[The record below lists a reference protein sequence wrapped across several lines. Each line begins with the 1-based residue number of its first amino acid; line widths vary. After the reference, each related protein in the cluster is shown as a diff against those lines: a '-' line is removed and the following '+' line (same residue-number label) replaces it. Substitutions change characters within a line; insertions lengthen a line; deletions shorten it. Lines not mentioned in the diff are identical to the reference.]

1 MQADKIIFM
10 YKQSCDK
17 LVVKWL
23 EDYFEAE
30 YFDYTWINFGD
41 IFQFADYYVNVSTI
55 LECYEHNISKE
66 QFFLWY
72 DSSLEQQTTVSIS
85 DFILSPAKRE
95 EARKKYLEELKE
107 RVKTAKE
114 ELNKALEEY
123 KCFYNPG
130 IDTSGRCINCG
141 KFEWEH

>member
-1 MQADKIIFM
+1 MKADKIIFM

-30 YFDYTWINFGD
+30 YFDYDWINFGD
-41 IFQFADYYVNVSTI
+41 IFQFADYYVNVLTI

-66 QFFLWY
+66 DFFNWY
-72 DSSLEQQTTVSIS
+72 NSSLEQQTTISLS
-85 DFILSPAKRE
+85 DFITAPSKRE
-95 EARKKYLEELKE
+95 EARVKHLEELKE

-114 ELNKALEEY
+114 ELNKAMLEY
-123 KCFYNPG
+123 DAK
-130 IDTSGRCINCG
+130 I
-141 KFEWEH
+141 

>member
-1 MQADKIIFM
+1 MKTNKVIFN
-10 YKQSCDK
+10 YRTSCDK

-23 EDYFEAE
+23 EDYFDAE
-30 YFDYTWINFGD
+30 WFDYYWINFGD

-72 DSSLEQQTTVSIS
+72 DSSLAQQTTTSLS
-85 DFILSPAKRE
+85 DFILFPAKRE
-95 EARKKYLEELKE
+95 EARKKHLEERLETAEKELK
-107 RVKTAKE
+107 R
-114 ELNKALEEY
+114 ALDEY

-130 IDTSGRCINCG
+130 MDTSGR
-141 KFEWEH
+141 